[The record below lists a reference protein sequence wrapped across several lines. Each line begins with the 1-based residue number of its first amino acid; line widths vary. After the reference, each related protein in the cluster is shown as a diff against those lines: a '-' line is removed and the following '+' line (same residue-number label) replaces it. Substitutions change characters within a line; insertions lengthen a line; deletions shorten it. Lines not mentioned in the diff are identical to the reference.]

1 MVEVRRPWAF
11 YRAWPA
17 PLLQRL
23 ERPLPSVPVPVW
35 MERELMERS
44 VRPRLPSA
52 FCLAYLLPLPE
63 PMPSEPSQLFGWPPW
78 QRVVQR
84 PWRLP
89 VQQEPVLVLRPL
101 PVQAMH

>member
-1 MVEVRRPWAF
+1 
-11 YRAWPA
+11 
-17 PLLQRL
+17 
-23 ERPLPSVPVPVW
+23 
-35 MERELMERS
+35 
-44 VRPRLPSA
+44 
-52 FCLAYLLPLPE
+52 
-63 PMPSEPSQLFGWPPW
+63 MPSEPSQLFGWPPW